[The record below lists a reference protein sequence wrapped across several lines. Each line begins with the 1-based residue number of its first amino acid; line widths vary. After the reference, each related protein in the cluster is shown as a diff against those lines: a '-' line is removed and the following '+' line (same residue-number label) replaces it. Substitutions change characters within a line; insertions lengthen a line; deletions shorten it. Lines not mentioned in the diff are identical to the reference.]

1 MGYLRVN
8 QVIYSGDKYHFESEI
23 FDKNIVLI
31 EGDNGTGKTTLCNLI
46 YYAFGGRVEEFRKD
60 SEKKKH
66 KEVTSDTNNYVE
78 IYISVSVGNYQLRRY
93 LNDNDVT
100 LTEYDE
106 LIDPENG
113 NITFS
118 TDKYA
123 QNTSILPIYRREN
136 TPYTFSDWLLKELG
150 ISVVEIYQGYS
161 TFKINSTDLF
171 RLMYHDQ
178 QPDPEYI
185 YKKIDI
191 KQNHV
196 SDSEIL
202 RKAIFELLIGKSFSE
217 YYDSI
222 VDAKTKDK
230 DKNVAKSLVNEYSLL
245 ADKIR
250 GDGELK
256 NINFL
261 QNEQRAN
268 DLQLEKLQAAR
279 EAFKKNR
286 NCRVSVEPNIEHLKN
301 QIIEIELELGDIK
314 EILLSLYNERYKL
327 VTIQNETISE
337 INQISKIIHTHDQLN
352 LFSGDTCP
360 YCLVK
365 VDRGHGKCVCGSDIN
380 EEQYERFFYT
390 SQEYKEI
397 LKSKTKTLATIK
409 LAISDCNLDIQQ
421 EKGKSKELSAKLPS
435 LKSGLRKNLEK
446 IDDEIDIDSL
456 NDIDDKI
463 LDIRE
468 DSGKLEQLIEIE
480 GKLQKLQKD
489 FEAKRSKA
497 QDAELK
503 RKELESK
510 TKREVSTKVSAF
522 SAIYNEL
529 MTDTLSDC
537 RSARISLDDYLPLI
551 NDGEYREASSLVS
564 MRMMYYVALMNMS
577 LKYDD
582 VAFPKFLIVDT
593 PETAGI
599 ELDNLIKCINKLEAL
614 DDYQKNYQV
623 ILATGL
629 NKYPQTLKTNRVLFL
644 PNKAN
649 ALLKKY
655 N

>member
-1 MGYLRVN
+1 MGNLRVN
-8 QVIYSGDKYHFESEI
+8 QVTYFGDKYYFESEL

-46 YYAFGGRVEEFRKD
+46 YYAFGGRVEEFRKEN
-60 SEKKKH
+60 EKKKH
-66 KEVTSDTNNYVE
+66 KEITSDTNNYIE
-78 IYISVSVGNYQLRRY
+78 IYISVTAGDYQIRRY
-93 LNDNDVT
+93 LNDNDITV
-100 LTEYDE
+100 TEYE
-106 LIDPENG
+106 TLINSEYG
-113 NITFS
+113 NLTFS
-118 TDKYA
+118 TEKFS
-123 QNTSILPIYRREN
+123 QNTTVLPIYRREN
-136 TPYTFSDWLLKELG
+136 SPYTFSDWLLNELG
-150 ISVVEIYQGYS
+150 ISVVEIYQGFS

-171 RLMYHDQ
+171 RLVYHDQ

-185 YKKIDI
+185 YKKIDT
-191 KQNHV
+191 KQNYV
-196 SDSEIL
+196 SDSETL

-217 YYDSI
+217 FYDAI
-222 VDAKTKDK
+222 VDAKTKEK
-230 DKNVAKSLVNEYSLL
+230 EKNVARGLVNEYSLL

-250 GDGELK
+250 GDSELK

-261 QNEQRAN
+261 QEEQRSK
-268 DLQLEKLQAAR
+268 DLQLEKLQSAR

-286 NCRVSVEPNIEHLKN
+286 SCRVSVEPNIEHFKN
-301 QIIEIELELGDIK
+301 QIIEIELKLSDLK
-314 EILLSLYNERYKL
+314 ETLLSLYDERFKL
-327 VTIQNETISE
+327 VSIQSETVNEISQ
-337 INQISKIIHTHDQLN
+337 INKIIHTHDQLS
-352 LFSGDTCP
+352 LFTGDTCP
-360 YCLVK
+360 YCLIK

-409 LAISDCNLDIQQ
+409 LAIADCNLDI
-421 EKGKSKELSAKLPS
+421 EKDKSKSKELSELLPN
-435 LKSGLRKNLEK
+435 LKSSLRKNLDK
-446 IDDEIDIDSL
+446 LDDGIDIESL

-468 DSGKLEQLIEIE
+468 DTAKLVQLIEIE

-489 FEAKRSKA
+489 YEDKRLKA
-497 QDAELK
+497 QNAELK
-503 RKELESK
+503 RKEFESK
-510 TKREVSTKVSAF
+510 TKREISSKVSAF
-522 SAIYNEL
+522 SSIYNDL
-529 MTDTLSDC
+529 MTDTLADC

-564 MRMMYYVALMNMS
+564 MRLMYFIALMNMS

-582 VAFPKFLIVDT
+582 VAFPKFLIIDT

-599 ELDNLIKCINKLEAL
+599 ELENLIKCINKIVALE
-614 DDYQKNYQV
+614 DYQKDYQV

-629 NKYPQTLKTNRVLFL
+629 NKYPETLKPNRVLFL
-644 PNKAN
+644 PNKKN
-649 ALLKKY
+649 ALLKNK